1 MVIEAIHRDRAGN
14 LQDLIDVNTGNVVFP
29 FSKGIIMQFYIDIEE
44 KISQT
49 DIEVEEI
56 NSDAIKSFSFFKLN
70 DYFIINAR
78 VPENTLKMLYT
89 LKTVSDKKIIID
101 NKEYPFT
108 DIIITENNKS
118 VGVVGVTMQLLIN
131 EISITGNY

>member
-14 LQDLIDVNTGNVVFP
+14 LQDLIDANTGNVVFP
-29 FSKGIIMQFYIDIEE
+29 FSKGIIMQFYIDIDE

-70 DYFIINAR
+70 DYYIINAR

-118 VGVVGVTMQLLIN
+118 VGVVGITMQLLIN